1 MTTITRTIN
10 YVKDYDTLSQMAA
23 NIVSKEIARCRT
35 TNLGL
40 PTGGTPIGMYEKL
53 VKDKT
58 IDWRYV
64 KTFNLDEYVGIDPNH
79 PESYHNFMARHL
91 HDHVNIPKDYIH
103 FPDPKCPLKYDELI
117 TQSGALDLLVMG
129 MGSNGHVAFNEPG
142 TDVMTSTHIT
152 DLTEQTI
159 KDNSRFF
166 NSIDEVPT
174 QAVTM
179 GLQTILHANKIL
191 LLVTGKKKLKVLQ
204 KAIWKPDYSIPVS
217 IINSHRKVEILYCD

>member
-1 MTTITRTIN
+1 
-10 YVKDYDTLSQMAA
+10 
-23 NIVSKEIARCRT
+23 
-35 TNLGL
+35 
-40 PTGGTPIGMYEKL
+40 MYEKL

-58 IDWRYV
+58 IDWRAV
-64 KTFNLDEYVGIDPNH
+64 NTFNLDEYVGIDPNH
-79 PESYHNFMARHL
+79 PESYRNFMARHF
-91 HDHVNIPKDYIH
+91 HNHVNVPKENIH
-103 FPDPKCPLKYDELI
+103 FPNPACPEDYDSI
-117 TQSGALDLLVMG
+117 IAQRGGIDLLVMG

-142 TDVMTSTHIT
+142 TDMMSETHIT
-152 DLTEQTI
+152 DLDEQTI

-179 GLQTILHANKIL
+179 GLRTILGAQKIL

-204 KAIWKPDYSIPVS
+204 KAIWKPDYNIPVS